1 MIRVLVVDDHEV
13 VRRGFVEWL
22 STTTDLEV
30 VGEAGGG
37 ADLVPLVERVAPD
50 VVLMDVSMPGV
61 DGIEATR
68 SLHAHDASLRI
79 VIVTSSPDD
88 AQVFRAVDAGAIGYL
103 YKDASPE
110 QLASAIRAAA
120 DGTAPFDPRAT
131 AALMA
136 GRNQPPPAASLTRR
150 EREVVALVAEGLSNK
165 QIGRRLGICEK
176 TVKTHLTNTFH
187 QIGVTSRTEAALW
200 AHHEGLAATQ
210 ERS

>member
-88 AQVFRAVDAGAIGYL
+88 AQVFQAVDAGAIGYL

-131 AALMA
+131 AALIA
-136 GRNQPPPAASLTRR
+136 GRNQPSPAASLTRR

-187 QIGVTSRTEAALW
+187 QIGVASRTEAALW
-200 AHHEGLAATQ
+200 AHREGLATTQ
-210 ERS
+210 